1 MTNNQT
7 LVQHDWLKRWAFL
20 GLSLLINSI
29 GHALTVVMNLGSAVW
44 TASAVNLYHLWPL
57 SLQATLFTCGVVV
70 VIMNAILIHQ
80 IIWRRIIGNLLFT
93 LPFSVLIQWF
103 TGLIQ
108 RTGITALPLGIR
120 IIIDVFGVLCVAL
133 ATSIYQRANLILH
146 PNDDFMQ
153 IIRFRYLKGNAT
165 IAQMVHYIPPVIIM
179 VITFLISGQLWAVN
193 VGTAI
198 CLFFQGTFIGYFDKH
213 VFLNLKHYGL
223 DTIQRD

>member
-1 MTNNQT
+1 
-7 LVQHDWLKRWAFL
+7 
-20 GLSLLINSI
+20 
-29 GHALTVVMNLGSAVW
+29 
-44 TASAVNLYHLWPL
+44 
-57 SLQATLFTCGVVV
+57 
-70 VIMNAILIHQ
+70 MNAILIHQ

-146 PNDDFMQ
+146 LNDDFMQ

-179 VITFLISGQLWAVN
+179 GITFLISGQLWAVN